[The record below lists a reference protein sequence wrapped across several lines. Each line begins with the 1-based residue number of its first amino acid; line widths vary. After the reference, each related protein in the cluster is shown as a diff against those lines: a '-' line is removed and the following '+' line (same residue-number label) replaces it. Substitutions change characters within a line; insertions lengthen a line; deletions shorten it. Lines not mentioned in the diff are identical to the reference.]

1 MSPDLPPDTPPMIRP
16 FDLVIFDCDGVL
28 VDSERLQ
35 NEVFVAMLREL
46 GIEIT
51 LEGMFEQFVGHSMA
65 YCMALV
71 ERMLGHPPPADFLP
85 RLQQRTFE
93 AFRDGLRPVDG
104 IVEAL
109 DRIVLPTCVASG
121 GDHDKIRFTL
131 GHTGLWSR
139 FEGRI
144 FSVVDVPRAK
154 PHPDVYLHA
163 AATMG
168 VAPARCAV
176 VEDTPV
182 GVTAAVAA
190 GMTVFGYARLTP
202 AARLEAA
209 GAHRLFSD
217 MRGLPEMLTTPGRAT
232 PR

>member
-1 MSPDLPPDTPPMIRP
+1 MPLDMPETARR

-35 NEVFVAMLREL
+35 NEVFVAMLREI

-65 YCMALV
+65 YCMARV
-71 ERMLGHPPPADFLP
+71 EQMLGRAPPADFLP

-93 AFRDGLRPVDG
+93 AFRDGLKPVDG

-109 DRIVLPTCVASG
+109 DRIALPTCVASG
-121 GDHDKIRFTL
+121 GDHDKIRYTL
-131 GHTGLWSR
+131 GHTGLWPR
-139 FEGRI
+139 FQGRI

-202 AARLEAA
+202 TARLEAA
-209 GAHRLFSD
+209 GAHRLFTD
-217 MRGLPEMLTTPGRAT
+217 MRRLPEMIAT
-232 PR
+232 SDGAKPR

>member
-1 MSPDLPPDTPPMIRP
+1 MTQAWRR
-16 FDLVIFDCDGVL
+16 FDLLIFDCDGVL

-35 NEVFVAMLREL
+35 NEVFLLMLREL
-46 GIEIT
+46 G
-51 LEGMFEQFVGHSMA
+51 LELTFEDMFERFVGHSMA

-71 ERMLGHPPPADFLP
+71 ETMLGRAPPAAFLP
-85 RLQQRTFE
+85 QLQRRTFE
-93 AFRDGLRPVDG
+93 AFRHGLTAVDG

-109 DRIVLPTCVASG
+109 DRIALPTCVASG
-121 GDHDKIRFTL
+121 GDHEKIRFTL
-131 GHTGLWSR
+131 AHTGLWPR
-139 FEGRI
+139 FAGRI

-168 VAPARCAV
+168 VPASRCAV
-176 VEDTPV
+176 VEDTPI

-202 AARLEAA
+202 AMRLA
-209 GAHRLFSD
+209 GAGAYCTFAD
-217 MRGLPEMLTTPGRAT
+217 MRCLPDLLDAPPARM

>member
-1 MSPDLPPDTPPMIRP
+1 MTSADTG
-16 FDLVIFDCDGVL
+16 FGLVIFDCDGVL

-46 GIEIT
+46 GLDIT
-51 LEGMFEQFVGHSMA
+51 MDDMFEQFVGHSMA

-71 ERMLGHPPPADFLP
+71 EKLAGRSPPADFLA
-85 RLQQRTFE
+85 RLQQRTCD
-93 AFRDGLRPVDG
+93 AFRGGLAPVDG

-109 DRIVLPTCVASG
+109 DRIALPTCVASG

-131 GHTGLWSR
+131 GLTGLWSR

-163 AATMG
+163 ARAMG
-168 VAPARCAV
+168 VPPSRCAV

-182 GVTAAVAA
+182 GATAAVAA

-202 AARLEAA
+202 SARLAA
-209 GAHRLFSD
+209 VGAHPLFTD
-217 MRGLPEMLTTPGRAT
+217 MRQLPGLLAVPRRAAL
-232 PR
+232 

>member
-1 MSPDLPPDTPPMIRP
+1 MTSTAAG
-16 FDLVIFDCDGVL
+16 FGLVIFDCDGVL

-46 GIEIT
+46 GLDIT
-51 LEGMFEQFVGHSMA
+51 MDDMFEQFVGHSMA

-71 ERMLGHPPPADFLP
+71 ERSLGHAPPEDFLQ

-93 AFRDGLRPVDG
+93 AFRDGLVPVDG

-109 DRIVLPTCVASG
+109 EQIALPTCVASG

-131 GHTGLWSR
+131 GHTGLWPR
-139 FEGRI
+139 FAGRI

-163 AATMG
+163 AAAMG
-168 VAPARCAV
+168 VEPARCAV

-182 GVTAAVAA
+182 GATAALAA

-202 AARLEAA
+202 AARLAA
-209 GAHRLFSD
+209 VGAHRLFTD
-217 MRGLPEMLTTPGRAT
+217 MRQLPDLLGAARVAARE
-232 PR
+232 

>member
-1 MSPDLPPDTPPMIRP
+1 MPPGRPSETPPAARA

-35 NEVFVAMLREL
+35 NEVFVAMLHEL

-51 LEGMFEQFVGHSMA
+51 MAGMFEQFVGHSMA

-71 ERMLGHPPPADFLP
+71 ERMLGRPPPADFLP
-85 RLQQRTFE
+85 RLQARTFE
-93 AFRDGLRPVDG
+93 AFRDGLQPVDG

-109 DRIVLPTCVASG
+109 DRLALPTCVASG

-163 AATMG
+163 ARTLGA
-168 VAPARCAV
+168 APARCAV

-202 AARLEAA
+202 AAHLAAA
-209 GAHRLFSD
+209 GAHRLFTD
-217 MRGLPEMLTTPGRAT
+217 MRILPEMLLTPDAAALR
-232 PR
+232 

>member
-1 MSPDLPPDTPPMIRP
+1 M

-35 NEVFVAMLREL
+35 NEVFIAMLREI

-51 LEGMFEQFVGHSMA
+51 LDGMFEQFVGHSMA

-71 ERMLGHPPPADFLP
+71 ERMLGHAPPPDFLP
-85 RLQQRTFE
+85 RLQQRTFA
-93 AFRDGLRPVDG
+93 AFRDGLQPVDG

-109 DRIVLPTCVASG
+109 DRIALPTCVASG
-121 GDHDKIRFTL
+121 GDHEKIRFTL
-131 GHTGLWSR
+131 GMTGLWPR

-154 PHPDVYLHA
+154 PSPDVYLHA

-168 VAPARCAV
+168 MAPSRCAV

-202 AARLEAA
+202 RAALAAA
-209 GAHRLFSD
+209 GAHRLFED
-217 MRGLPEMLTTPGRAT
+217 MRVLPELLGGRGGGDAGGA
-232 PR
+232 

>member
-1 MSPDLPPDTPPMIRP
+1 MLPDLPPDTPRP
-16 FDLVIFDCDGVL
+16 PGRFDLVIFDCDGVL

-35 NEVFVAMLREL
+35 NEVFVAMLRKV

-51 LEGMFEQFVGHSMA
+51 MEGMFEQFVGHSMA

-71 ERMLGHPPPADFLP
+71 ERMLGRAPPADFLP
-85 RLQQRTFE
+85 RLQQRTLE
-93 AFRDGLRPVDG
+93 AFRDGLQPVDG

-109 DRIVLPTCVASG
+109 DRIALPTCVASG

-131 GHTGLWSR
+131 GQTGLWPR
-139 FEGRI
+139 FAGRI

-168 VAPARCAV
+168 AAPARCAV
-176 VEDTPV
+176 IEDTPV

-202 AARLEAA
+202 GARLAAA

-217 MRGLPEMLTTPGRAT
+217 MRRLPELLASPESAA

>member
-1 MSPDLPPDTPPMIRP
+1 MPIVVTQAASR

-35 NEVFVAMLREL
+35 NEVFVAMLREIGL
-46 GIEIT
+46 EIT
-51 LEGMFEQFVGHSMA
+51 LEEMFEQFVGHSMA
-65 YCMALV
+65 HCMALV
-71 ERMLGHPPPADFLP
+71 ERMLGRAPPADFLP

-109 DRIVLPTCVASG
+109 DRIALPTCVASG

-131 GHTGLWSR
+131 VKTGLWPR

-163 AATMG
+163 AATLG
-168 VAPARCAV
+168 AAPVRCAV

-182 GVTAAVAA
+182 GVSAAVAA
-190 GMTVFGYARLTP
+190 GMTVFGYSRLTP
-202 AARLEAA
+202 AARLAAA
-209 GAHRLFSD
+209 GAHQLFTD
-217 MRGLPEMLTTPGRAT
+217 MRGLPALLATPGAAVP
-232 PR
+232 PRT

>member
-1 MSPDLPPDTPPMIRP
+1 MTSADTG
-16 FDLVIFDCDGVL
+16 FGLVIFDCDGVL

-46 GIEIT
+46 GLDIT
-51 LEGMFEQFVGHSMA
+51 MDDMFEQFVGHSMA

-71 ERMLGHPPPADFLP
+71 EKLAGRSPPVDFLA
-85 RLQQRTFE
+85 RLQQRTYD
-93 AFRDGLRPVDG
+93 AFRDGLAPVDG

-109 DRIVLPTCVASG
+109 DRIALPTCVASG
-121 GDHDKIRFTL
+121 GDHEKIRFTL
-131 GHTGLWSR
+131 GLTGLWPR
-139 FEGRI
+139 FAGRI

-163 AATMG
+163 AGAMG
-168 VAPARCAV
+168 VAPSRCAV

-182 GVTAAVAA
+182 GATAAVAA

-202 AARLEAA
+202 AARLAA
-209 GAHRLFSD
+209 VGVHELFTD
-217 MRGLPEMLTTPGRAT
+217 MRQLPALLAA
-232 PR
+232 PRLAARD